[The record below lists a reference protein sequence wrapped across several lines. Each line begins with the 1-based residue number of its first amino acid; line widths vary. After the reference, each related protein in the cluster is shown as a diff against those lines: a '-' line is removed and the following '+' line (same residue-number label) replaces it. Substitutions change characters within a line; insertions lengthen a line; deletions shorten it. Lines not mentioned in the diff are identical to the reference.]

1 MPRILCLFPD
11 LHGIP
16 RGKLINRPVKPD
28 TRIGFS
34 PGAFAKDIYG
44 APRLFDELATP
55 FGAAD
60 MKLSVRPD
68 DCRPVRQD
76 GSDFMFG
83 TDSLAIGCVTTPD
96 GHPHPFDMRRA
107 LRDFLAAHRVEDE
120 FRVGAELEFYLLDQ
134 SPAGLPPD
142 GQAYAFGGLSNRQEC
157 VTEILDNLDRTGI
170 AWQDL
175 SQENAPDQ
183 YEISLTHADPV
194 EQADRAFLAR
204 MVIRHVASRH
214 GLRATFIAVNSP
226 DMAPSN
232 LHLHLSRMSGGLDD
246 LAASV
251 QGTLHDAFTVYRP
264 SANSRR
270 TKDIESFASNTADVA
285 DGSRY
290 AAIRV
295 LREDGDP
302 RVELRTPTSDA
313 NPYFA
318 ILAMLSGTQLPGR
331 SGPQE
336 EREFDFEC
344 ESSLDRF
351 LNSALAAKIW
361 SDEGL
366 RLFRRLKTLEF
377 EAAREFGGFD
387 DEREALLKV
396 I

>member
-11 LHGIP
+11 LHGIA
-16 RGKLINRPVKPD
+16 RGKLINRSVKPD

-44 APRLFDELATP
+44 APRLFDELAKP

-60 MKLSVRPD
+60 MKLSVRTE
-68 DCRPVRQD
+68 DCRTVRQD

-83 TDSLAIGCVTTPD
+83 ADSFAIGRVTAPD
-96 GHPHPFDMRRA
+96 GRPHPFDMRRA
-107 LRDFLAAHRVEDE
+107 LRDFLAAHGAEDE
-120 FRVGAELEFYLLDQ
+120 FRVGAELEFFLLGRG
-134 SPAGLPPD
+134 PAELPPD

-157 VTEILDNLDRTGI
+157 VAEILNSLDRTGI

-183 YEISLTHADPV
+183 YEISLAHTDPV
-194 EQADRAFLAR
+194 EQADRVFLAR
-204 MVIRHVASRH
+204 MVVRHVAARH
-214 GLRATFIAVNSP
+214 GLRATFIAVNSL

-232 LHLHLSRMSGGLDD
+232 LHLHLSRVSGGLDD

-251 QGTLHDAFTVYRP
+251 QGTLHDAFLVYRP

-270 TKDIESFASNTADVA
+270 AKDIESFASKIADVA

-313 NPYFA
+313 NPHFA
-318 ILAMLSGTQLPGR
+318 ILAMLSGVLRPGR
-331 SGPQE
+331 SGPLE
-336 EREFDFEC
+336 GREFDFEC

-361 SDEGL
+361 SDEEL

-387 DEREALLKV
+387 GEREALLKV